1 MYHAAPVRRSAVLR
15 AFRTVCTFRAAV
27 LFFALFALV
36 GIGSA
41 SAQIPA
47 SAPDTILI
55 NGKLVVYDGVPA
67 QALAV
72 RDGRIAALGATPD
85 IRALADA
92 STRIIDLGGRT
103 VIPGLIDS
111 HIHAI
116 RAGLGYTSEL
126 HWFGVRTLK
135 EALERLRAAAKIAPK
150 GSWLVVAGGWS
161 ERQFREDRRP
171 TQAEIAAAAP
181 DHHVY
186 IQLFYSQVLLDPGGA
201 TALGIAGNAEWATRL
216 TLERDKSGKLTGWLV
231 GDNRAISDL
240 FNLLPRPT
248 AEQKRAG
255 TRAFFRALNAMGI
268 TGVSDPGGYNLETDD
283 YQSLVQVWREHG
295 LTQRVRYSLSAPRRD
310 RELEDFK
317 ALTQMLPMGF
327 GDDWLRFN
335 GIGENVTWGLYNN
348 DNPSDAQKEQLA
360 ETLRWAVSRGMSA
373 TFHWHNGRAVHHLLD
388 VLARVN
394 AETPLAKLRW
404 SIAHLNDASPDALKR
419 MKTLGMGWLVQNA
432 FYFRGEAFLGQR
444 GADAARLVPPLVSA
458 LRLKLPL
465 GGGTDAHRVMT
476 PNPFVCLQW
485 ILDGKTISGV
495 AMRASE
501 ELPTR
506 IEALRLYTQGSAWF
520 SFEEN
525 ARGALAVGQLADL
538 AVLSR
543 DYLSV
548 PIEQIS
554 STVSLL
560 TMVGGRIVYADGPYA
575 VLEERPR

>member
-1 MYHAAPVRRSAVLR
+1 MHDAAPVSRGSVSRRCVVAVFL
-15 AFRTVCTFRAAV
+15 
-27 LFFALFALV
+27 FALFA
-36 GIGSA
+36 IGA
-41 SAQIPA
+41 ARAQLPP
-47 SAPDTILI
+47 PDTILI
-55 NGKLVVYDGVPA
+55 NGKLVVYDSAYAQAQA

-72 RDGRIAALGATPD
+72 RDGKIAAIGAAPG
-85 IRALADA
+85 IRALAGPA
-92 STRIIDLGGRT
+92 TRIIDLGGRT

-116 RAGLGYTSEL
+116 RAGLRYTTEV

-135 EALERLRAAAKIAPK
+135 EALERLRAAANTAPR
-150 GSWLVVAGGWS
+150 GSWLVVAGGWTD
-161 ERQFREDRRP
+161 RQFRDGRRP

-186 IQLFYSQVLLDPGGA
+186 VQLLYSKVLLDPGGA
-201 TALGIAGNAEWATRL
+201 DALGIRDEAGNSEWAARL
-216 TLERDKSGKLTGWLV
+216 TIERDNAGRPTGWLA
-231 GDNRAISDL
+231 GDSRAISDL

-248 AEQKRAG
+248 YAQKLEG
-255 TRAFFRALNAMGI
+255 TRAFFRALNALGI
-268 TGVSDPGGYNLETDD
+268 TGVSDPGGYNIEIDD
-283 YQSLVQVWREHG
+283 YQPLFQVWRERG
-295 LTQRVRYSLSAPRRD
+295 LTLRVRYSVSAPRRD

-335 GIGENVTWGLYNN
+335 GIGENVTWGHYNN
-348 DNPSDAQKEQLA
+348 DHPSDAQKEQLY
-360 ETLRWAVSRGMSA
+360 EVLRWAVANGMTA
-373 TFHWHNGRAVHHLLD
+373 TFHWHNNRPVHHLLD

-394 AETPLAKLRW
+394 AETPIAKLRW
-404 SIAHLNDASPDALKR
+404 SIAHLNDASPE
-419 MKTLGMGWLVQNA
+419 TLERLQTMGMGWLVQNA

-444 GADAARLVPPLVSA
+444 GADAARFVPPLASA
-458 LRLKLPL
+458 LRLKLPV
-465 GGGTDAHRVMT
+465 GGGTDAHRVMG
-476 PNPFVCLQW
+476 PNPFVSLQW
-485 ILDGKTISGV
+485 MLDGKTISGV
-495 AMRASE
+495 AMRAPE

-548 PIEQIS
+548 PIEQIGG
-554 STVSLL
+554 TVSLL

-575 VLEERPR
+575 ALEEKPR